1 MVRLDSLKKKAD
13 YIVLPKKFRLP
24 TRTEITSLHQKG
36 KTIHTPLFTI
46 IAKES
51 DNSTRFGFIV
61 SNKIDNRAVKRNR
74 LKRKLRAATWNIL
87 QKKNYVG
94 DFLIIA
100 KRESLIS
107 TENQIEKLLEK
118 ILENQTIKK

>member
-1 MVRLDSLKKKAD
+1 MD
-13 YIVLPKKFRLP
+13 
-24 TRTEITSLHQKG
+24 LHQKG
-36 KTIHTPLFTI
+36 KNIHTSLFTI

-51 DNSTRFGFIV
+51 DNSARFGFIV